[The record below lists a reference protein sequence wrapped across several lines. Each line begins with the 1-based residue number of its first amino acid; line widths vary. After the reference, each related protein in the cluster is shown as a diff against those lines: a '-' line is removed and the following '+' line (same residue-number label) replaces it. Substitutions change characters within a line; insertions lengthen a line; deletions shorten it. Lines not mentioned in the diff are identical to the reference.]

1 MSQAHSSQAQYVT
14 SGDPETVND
23 SDAKVMA
30 PGQLGKYIT
39 IKRPGPAGT
48 AAGSPEDYRDHTYR
62 YVIADSTMSTAPYP
76 GAVAWWSDKSRFKVT
91 TSPTAT
97 ARGLIAGVFK
107 NSYSPLG
114 GRIFIQTSGPSTV
127 KFVDAPTAAI
137 AVGVSVIP
145 SATAG
150 KADTTAAGTAPPY
163 PTLGIIAGIPNSSGV
178 VAASGNPA
186 NATWVVDLFI
196 PEQP

>member
-1 MSQAHSSQAQYVT
+1 MSQNHSNQALYVQ

-48 AAGSPEDYRDHTYR
+48 ADGSPEDYRDHTYR
-62 YVIADSTMSTAPYP
+62 YVVADSTMSVQPFP
-76 GAVAWWSDKSRFKVT
+76 GAVAWWSDKSKYKVT
-91 TSPTAT
+91 TSPTAV
-97 ARGLIAGVFK
+97 ARGQIAGVFK

-114 GRIFIQTSGPSTV
+114 GKIFIQTAGPSTV
-127 KFVDAPTAAI
+127 KFVDAPTAAV
-137 AVGVSVIP
+137 AVGVAVIP

-163 PTLGIIAGIPNSSGV
+163 PVLGWVAGIPNSSGT
-178 VAASGNPA
+178 VAVSGNAA
-186 NATWVVDLFI
+186 NATYVVDLFV

>member
-1 MSQAHSSQAQYVT
+1 MSQAHSNQPLQVS

-23 SDAKVMA
+23 SVAKVLA

-39 IKRPGPAGT
+39 IKRPGPSGN
-48 AAGSPEDYRDHTYR
+48 AAGSAEDYRDHTYR
-62 YVIADSTMSTAPYP
+62 YVRTDSSMSTAPFL
-76 GAVAWWSDKSRFKVT
+76 GAVAWWSDKSRLLVT

-97 ARGLIAGVFK
+97 ARGQIAGVFK
-107 NSYSPLG
+107 NTYSPLG
-114 GRIFIQTSGPSTV
+114 GYIFIQTAGPSTV
-127 KFVDAPTAAI
+127 KFVDSPTAAI

-145 SATAG
+145 SGTAG

-163 PTLGIIAGIPNSSGV
+163 PTLGL
-178 VAASGNPA
+178 VAAAPGTSAVSGNPA
-186 NATWVVDLFI
+186 AAQWVVDLFI